1 MSDDYYDSD
10 WGVFSKEAEHF
21 IDNKILPAM
30 PDFMLKHWVGKDEDM
45 VEDCI
50 DILVWAM
57 SKELGEN
64 YQGKN
69 VQEVADTVVRSN
81 IKMWAFRKIQE
92 LDPKDINSED
102 ELR

>member
-1 MSDDYYDSD
+1 
-10 WGVFSKEAEHF
+10 
-21 IDNKILPAM
+21 M

-45 VEDCI
+45 VEDFI
-50 DILVWAM
+50 DLLVWAM
-57 SKELGEN
+57 SDGLGEN

-92 LDPKDINSED
+92 LDPKDINSEV